1 MADRTEI
8 DALLIS
14 ALYGELTPADEA
26 RLTAHLESHP
36 ADRTAL
42 ADLTHTRATLR
53 ESRILTV
60 QLEPPQSVSALL
72 LQEAARRAPKPE
84 RTAAGWFHRFT
95 RSFMLHPAMA
105 AAAMLVL
112 VVGVAGTLYVRGD
125 DQFAETTASS
135 RSADKQIARG
145 IAEEA
150 APASSATRVREAE
163 LVETGRLADTAN
175 GASADRLGA
184 AAGSAAYGVGLDE
197 PAGQPKPAPQGDPSA
212 PRSRAEGKDLVADGE
227 GDAAKQAPQGKAH
240 VDAIERPAKPMASLP
255 TPKPAKKGASA
266 GRGIELRSPELAPKD
281 LDDEQYDKKAF
292 AKKEIAKLEL
302 GNAGAKA
309 DRASD
314 ATTEKVAQAQAPGA
328 APAGGGGATAAPSMM
343 PQQNYAAAPAP
354 AVAADPAELTIASS
368 TPPVTSNNGSK
379 MKAPGKTVSR
389 QTVAQGQPPPPPP
402 PAAVAAE
409 PPSPARDYRRQADKS
424 AASLADAKPT
434 EEKTA
439 EAQALTDWA
448 QKQREQVLAFVKANN
463 CRAAANAAVAI
474 YNRAPEFYAASI
486 ATDREIK
493 PCLPYVNS
501 ERERVDRSRAAAK
514 RVNAAD
520 TPAQAAP
527 TPVRK

>member
-42 ADLTHTRATLR
+42 DNLTHTRATVR

-84 RTAAGWFHRFT
+84 RTVAGWFHRVT

-112 VVGVAGTLYVRGD
+112 VVGVAGTLYVRGSN
-125 DQFAETTASS
+125 QFADATAPSS
-135 RSADKQIARG
+135 AAGPQLARG
-145 IAEEA
+145 GAE
-150 APASSATRVREAE
+150 APAPVSVPEVAE
-163 LVETGRLADTAN
+163 PGRLADTAN
-175 GASADRLGA
+175 SAPADRGA
-184 AAGSAAYGVGLDE
+184 ATAGSAAYGAGLAE
-197 PAGQPKPAPQGDPSA
+197 PAGQPRPAPQDDQAA
-212 PRSRAEGKDLVADGE
+212 PQGGAKDRDLVADGE
-227 GDAAKQAPQGKAH
+227 GDLAKQAVQGKAH
-240 VDAIERPAKPMASLP
+240 VAAFEAPKEVPA
-255 TPKPAKKGASA
+255 PKPTKKGASA
-266 GRGIELRSPELAPKD
+266 GRGIELRTPEPAPKD
-281 LDDEQYDKKAF
+281 FDDEQYDTKA
-292 AKKEIAKLEL
+292 AKKVARTEVAKPEA
-302 GNAGAKA
+302 GNAASKA
-309 DRASD
+309 DRASET
-314 ATTEKVAQAQAPGA
+314 TTERFAQAPA
-328 APAGGGGATAAPSMM
+328 AGPAGGGGATAVPGMM
-343 PQQNYAAAPAP
+343 SPQNHAAAPAP
-354 AVAADPAELTIASS
+354 VVAADPGALSVAPS
-368 TPPVTSNNGSK
+368 TPPITSSK
-379 MKAPGKTVSR
+379 LMKSKAPAKPVARSP
-389 QTVAQGQPPPPPP
+389 VAQVLASPAAAPPPP

-409 PPSPARDYRRQADKS
+409 PPSPALDRRRQADKS
-424 AASLADAKPT
+424 GASLADAKPA
-434 EEKTA
+434 EEKTS

-493 PCLPYVNS
+493 SCLPYLNS

-514 RVNAAD
+514 RVNAAE

-527 TPVRK
+527 PPARK

>member
-42 ADLTHTRATLR
+42 ADLTHTRATVR

-84 RTAAGWFHRFT
+84 RTVAGWFHRFT

-112 VVGVAGTLYVRGD
+112 VVGVAGTLYVRGSN
-125 DQFAETTASS
+125 QFAETTAPSS
-135 RSADKQIARG
+135 AVDKQIARG
-145 IAEEA
+145 VAEQAPPASPA
-150 APASSATRVREAE
+150 APASVPEAAE
-163 LVETGRLADTAN
+163 PGRLADTAN
-175 GASADRLGA
+175 SAPADRVV
-184 AAGSAAYGVGLDE
+184 AAGSAAYGVGLDD
-197 PAGQPKPAPQGDPSA
+197 PAAQPKSAPQDDLSA
-212 PRSRAEGKDLVADGE
+212 SRGRAKDAKNLVADGE
-227 GDAAKQAPQGKAH
+227 ADAAKEAQGNKQKVNALKAAIDPPSKPTAP
-240 VDAIERPAKPMASLP
+240 VPE
-255 TPKPAKKGASA
+255 PKLAKKGASA
-266 GRGIELRSPELAPKD
+266 GRGIELRSPEPSPKD
-281 LDDEQYDKKAF
+281 FDDEQP
-292 AKKEIAKLEL
+292 AKKVVAKREL
-302 GNAGAKA
+302 GYAKA
-309 DRASD
+309 DAERAS
-314 ATTEKVAQAQAPGA
+314 
-328 APAGGGGATAAPSMM
+328 APATETLAQGAGPVGGGGATAVPGMM
-343 PQQNYAAAPAP
+343 PAQNHAAAPAPAP
-354 AVAADPAELTIASS
+354 AVAADQGALTIASS
-368 TPPVTSNNGSK
+368 TPPIVASNGAKS
-379 MKAPGKTVSR
+379 KAPAKTASR
-389 QTVAQGQPPPPPP
+389 PTGVQGQAAPPPP
-402 PAAVAAE
+402 PAAAAAAE
-409 PPSPARDYRRQADKS
+409 PPSPSRDSRRQADKS
-424 AASLADAKPT
+424 AGSFADAKPA

-493 PCLPYVNS
+493 SCLPYLNS

-520 TPAQAAP
+520 APAQAAP
-527 TPVRK
+527 LPTRK